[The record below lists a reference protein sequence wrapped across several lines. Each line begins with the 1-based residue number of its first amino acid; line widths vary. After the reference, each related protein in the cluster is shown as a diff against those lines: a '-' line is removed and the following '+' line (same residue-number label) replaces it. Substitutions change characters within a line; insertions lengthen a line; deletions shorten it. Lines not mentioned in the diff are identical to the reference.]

1 MNQQRSGDRGSVA
14 VETAVVAPALIILLL
29 LVVFAGRV
37 SQAEAAVQRAASEAS
52 RAASL
57 EFDAAAATE
66 AAQSTV
72 AANLASSQ
80 VVCSNLETDIDV
92 TGLAPGGRVSVTVRC
107 EAPMSDLALL
117 GVPGQRTMSATS
129 IEVVDRYRADGVN
142 G

>member
-1 MNQQRSGDRGSVA
+1 MSRPGSDDRGSVA
-14 VETAVVAPALIILLL
+14 VETAVVAPALIVLLL

-57 EFDAAAATE
+57 EFDTASATE
-66 AAQSTV
+66 VAEATV

-80 VVCSNLETDIDV
+80 VVCADLETDIDV
-92 TGLAPGGRVSVTVRC
+92 HDLVPGGRVSVTVRC
-107 EAPMSDLALL
+107 VAPMSDLALL

-129 IEVVDRYRADGVN
+129 IEVVDRYRADGVE

>member
-92 TGLAPGGRVSVTVRC
+92 TDLVPGGRVSVTVRC

-129 IEVVDRYRADGVN
+129 IEIVDRYRADGVT